1 MSAAEEPSIKKL
13 RMTSDLEMSDHNFD
27 DLPNEI
33 LLKILDY
40 LHIKDLI
47 RCGQTFRRLRFAVH
61 DESLWKKVNL
71 SNKRT
76 VPAGLLQLIL
86 ERGCEYL
93 NINDRISHRIVGN
106 LTPTQTTKLKCLN
119 LAWKYEIRD
128 IRAFQRNAE
137 VSEELLRSCSFLEK
151 LELYC
156 VSLNSDS
163 GLNICT
169 RNGKTLKI
177 LRLSFCNRFHES
189 LNDRQTRPLELDF
202 IQPIVDQCVELEE
215 LSFYKSRLSEDSIEY
230 LVKNITPKVS
240 KLSLHTTDAIVID
253 KYILMLVRRCK
264 NLTELSLSGLGITHD
279 SVNYIVENL
288 HSTLEKLS
296 LIRTSVSVLQ
306 LFELKAMKKLTLL
319 SFNSRKTDTRKINED
334 MERFKRENPHIQSNC
349 ISKPTWSSDDFSTFR
364 SYEERIHYE

>member
-1 MSAAEEPSIKKL
+1 MSASEEPSMKKL
-13 RMTSDLEMSDHNFD
+13 RMTSDLEMSDRNFD

-33 LLKILDY
+33 LSKILDY

-47 RCGQTFRRLRFAVH
+47 RCGQTFKRLRFAAH
-61 DESLWKKVNL
+61 DEFLWKKVNL
-71 SNKRT
+71 SNKSI
-76 VPAGLLQLIL
+76 VPAGLLKFIL

-93 NINDRISHRIVGN
+93 NISDPIVGN
-106 LTPTQTTKLKCLN
+106 LTPTQTTKLKFLN

-128 IRAFQRNAE
+128 KLKFQRNAE
-137 VSEELLRSCSFLEK
+137 VSEEILRSCSFLEK

-169 RNGKTLKI
+169 RSGKTLKV
-177 LRLSFCNRFHES
+177 LRLSYCNRFYES

-215 LSFYKSRLSEDSIEY
+215 LSFYKTRLSEDSIAY
-230 LVKNITPKVS
+230 LVKNVTPKIS
-240 KLSLHTTDAIVID
+240 KLSLHTTDVID
-253 KYILMLVRRCK
+253 KYILILVSRCK
-264 NLTELSLSGLGITHD
+264 NLTEIRLSGLGITND
-279 SVNYIVENL
+279 SVTYIVENL

-296 LIRTSVSVLQ
+296 LVGTSVSVLK

-319 SFNSRKTDTRKINED
+319 RFNPKIMRNTDIRKINED
-334 MERFKRENPHIQSNC
+334 MKRFKRENPHIHLNRK
-349 ISKPTWSSDDFSTFR
+349 SKPNWSSALWADSLHKGVR
-364 SYEERIHYE
+364 KVKP